1 MASLDDLTVDE
12 LDLLA
17 ETVDTLIGHVERIK
31 ERQSRHGER

>member
-12 LDLLA
+12 LDLLK

-31 ERQSRHGER
+31 ERQARHGER